1 MAFGFSVPL
10 LGSSS
15 LSVPTYVCRK
25 GAGFCQAGKRQRRGP
40 GGAELHA
47 PASCDLRA
55 SACMA
60 VRRGGGDRGWG
71 CNGQRRGASGGG
83 PPGRAW
89 GCAVCV
95 AGLEKLPGSRVGAAV
110 PWPWLGRAAVGG
122 CPRRV
127 GFWGAQR
134 WVQRRAFRPRE
145 ALGAGEERGR
155 AQSGAEQSEEG
166 ILLLSLFLPPIA
178 MRRVHDELVCLWIME
193 RRR

>member
-1 MAFGFSVPL
+1 MDGFRLFRPPPRL
-10 LGSSS
+10 L
-15 LSVPTYVCRK
+15 LSFSADVRLQKGRRILSGRKAAKPGAGRAELPPAMHGRPCGGRRSGMGMEWAAAGRIGRRAAGPGVGVCR
-25 GAGFCQAGKRQRRGP
+25 
-40 GGAELHA
+40 
-47 PASCDLRA
+47 
-55 SACMA
+55 
-60 VRRGGGDRGWG
+60 VRGWIG
-71 CNGQRRGASGGG
+71 EASRKQSWSGGSW
-83 PPGRAW
+83 PT
-89 GCAVCV
+89 
-95 AGLEKLPGSRVGAAV
+95 AGL
-110 PWPWLGRAAVGG
+110 GRG

-178 MRRVHDELVCLWIME
+178 MRRVHDELVRLWIVE